1 MLYRNFFAGQRRGL
15 YLDVGTNAP
24 IAISNTVFFDAC
36 LGWEG
41 ICFEPQSR
49 YHATIRKERTC
60 SLVPRC
66 VLGRAANVTMSGSDV
81 LARFDPSARR
91 LANRREPGTR
101 RKAAGGGPGSMSC
114 VGVLEEL
121 ARLRLRGRTVDL
133 LSIDIEGSEPA
144 VLRCLPWGEVDI
156 RTVLIETD
164 KADLRHV
171 DAFFASH
178 GYANVA
184 SIMRYN
190 RPQRTGTYLD
200 HVYAKLPGGGLATP
214 ASGTHCSHEDKL
226 QNKWC
231 SGWIQ
236 YDGAAPAAGW
246 GACDAR

>member
-1 MLYRNFFAGQRRGL
+1 MHLHVSYIRLKAFL
-15 YLDVGTNAP
+15 PELWD
-24 IAISNTVFFDAC
+24 
-36 LGWEG
+36 LG
-41 ICFEPQSR
+41 F
-49 YHATIRKERTC
+49 
-60 SLVPRC
+60 
-66 VLGRAANVTMSGSDV
+66 
-81 LARFDPSARR
+81 
-91 LANRREPGTR
+91 
-101 RKAAGGGPGSMSC
+101 
-114 VGVLEEL
+114 EL
-121 ARLRLRGRTVDL
+121 ATSPHRYIHCRITL
-133 LSIDIEGSEPA
+133 
-144 VLRCLPWGEVDI
+144 
-156 RTVLIETD
+156 
-164 KADLRHV
+164 LRHV